1 MFRSGVAL
9 GRPLGVR
16 LYLHTS
22 WFPVFGLLTWASEA
36 RYAVS
41 HADLA
46 VWERVLMALV
56 TAACFFAC
64 LVLHE
69 LSHAVV
75 ARRFGVRVDGITLFL
90 LGGVAHIE
98 GQVPSASQEFAVAL
112 AGPAVS
118 LVLACG
124 FASLYVGGSDPG
136 AVRAVLSSLAVANLG
151 LTIFNLMPGLPLD
164 GGRLLRAAVWRTSG
178 SFDRGTRVALV
189 GGRMLAGALILLG
202 AMALLLG
209 HVAGLWYLPMGAFI
223 ALMARAS
230 ARGGA
235 PVRRAALASGHGTGS
250 G

>member
-1 MFRSGVAL
+1 
-9 GRPLGVR
+9 LGVR

-22 WFPVFGLLTWASEA
+22 WFPVYGLLVWASES

-41 HADLA
+41 HPDLPVA
-46 VWERVLMALV
+46 ERILMALI
-56 TAACFFAC
+56 TAVCFFAC

-75 ARRFGVRVDGITLFL
+75 ARRFGVRVEGITLFL
-90 LGGVAHIE
+90 LGGVAQIDGE
-98 GQVPSASQEFAVAL
+98 VPSASQEFAVAL

-136 AVRAVLSSLAVANLG
+136 ALRAVLSSLAVANLG
-151 LTIFNLMPGLPLD
+151 LALFNLIPGLPLD

-178 SFDRGTRVALV
+178 SFERGTKVALA
-189 GGRMLAGALILLG
+189 GGRMLAAALIVIG
-202 AMALLLG
+202 VAALLTG
-209 HVAGLWYLPMGAFI
+209 HAAGLWYVPMGAFL

-235 PVRRAALASGHGTGS
+235 PAPRAALASGRGTGS